1 MTDHVTQRYVEECL
15 VGNSRL
21 RYAVQD
27 ATYPP
32 LFFASC
38 GKRLLGRP
46 FFIDEAQIRGIADD
60 LVVLFDILVSLP
72 RRLFDGD
79 IDRYCSALGID
90 HRRAALLRRFGGGR
104 PTLYGRAD
112 LYHDGTSFKLL
123 EFNVGSELG
132 GADRAEISRAV
143 LEVDAFRRFA
153 EEHRL
158 GYVHTGHQVAKLLRE
173 TAEGYSSGDRPVVAL
188 LEADGGL
195 APYLHLVHS
204 FQEMMCGL
212 GIDLVIGEVRQV
224 DNKHGY
230 LFLDGKRID
239 VVLRYFSSDQLIDDP
254 RGEQLVEPIFR
265 AHEEGKVGLLTTM
278 ESGLYANKGTLA
290 LLSDQQF
297 RGAFS
302 PEEAAL
308 IDRVLPWTRALVA
321 GPAQVG
327 AETVDL
333 LEYCRENREQL
344 ILKPRGDFG
353 GAGIVVGWEKTDHEW
368 KESLAACAGDRYIVQ
383 QRVNPRREPVVNPET
398 GEVEEWLATWDA
410 FLTPDGYA
418 GSHIRA
424 LPAGGG
430 AIIGM
435 GASASARTSGVFYY
449 PSEAT

>member
-1 MTDHVTQRYVEECL
+1 MSDRITAEYVHRCHADE
-15 VGNSRL
+15 RL
-21 RYAVQD
+21 RSVVHD
-27 ATYPP
+27 AAYPP

-46 FFIDEAQIRGIADD
+46 FFIEEAQIRGIADD
-60 LVVLFDILVSLP
+60 LVTLFDILVSLP
-72 RRLFDGD
+72 GRLFDGD
-79 IDRYCSALGID
+79 LDRYCAALGIEP
-90 HRRAALLRRFGGGR
+90 RRAALLRRFGGGR

-143 LEVDAFRRFA
+143 LDVPAFREFA
-153 EEHRL
+153 DEHHL
-158 GYVHTGHQVAKLLRE
+158 GYVHTGRQVAKLLRE
-173 TAEGYSSGDRPVVAL
+173 TAAPYTASDRPVVAL

-195 APYLHLVHS
+195 GPYLHLVHS
-204 FQEMMCGL
+204 FQEMMRGL
-212 GIDLVIGEVRQV
+212 DIDLVIGEVGQV
-224 DNKHGY
+224 AVKDGY
-230 LFLDGKRID
+230 LHLDGQRID
-239 VVLRYFSSDQLIDDP
+239 VVLRYFSADQLVEDP
-254 RGEQLVEPIFR
+254 RGEQLAEAVFR
-265 AHEEGKVGLLTTM
+265 AHEDGKVGLLTTM

-297 RGAFS
+297 RAAFS
-302 PEEAAL
+302 PAEAAL
-308 IDRVLPWTRALVA
+308 IDRVLPWTRSLVA

-327 AETVDL
+327 TDTVDL
-333 LEYCRENREQL
+333 IEYCRDNREQL

-353 GAGIVVGWEKTDHEW
+353 GAGIVVGWEQSDRDW
-368 KESLAACAGDRYIVQ
+368 RQSLVDCSGDRYVVQ
-383 QRVNPRREPVVNPET
+383 QRVEPRREPVVDPDT
-398 GEVEEWLATWDA
+398 GTVEEWLATWDA

-449 PSEAT
+449 PST

>member
-1 MTDHVTQRYVEECL
+1 MTDDITRRYIDECL
-15 VGNSRL
+15 AENSRL
-21 RYAVQD
+21 RHAVHD
-27 ATYPP
+27 ASYPP
-32 LFFASC
+32 LFFESC

-46 FFIDEAQIRGIADD
+46 FFIDESQMRGIADD

-72 RRLFDGD
+72 GRLFDGD
-79 IDRYCSALGID
+79 LDRYCEVLGID
-90 HRRAALLRRFGGGR
+90 ARRAGLLRRFSGAR

-143 LEVDAFRRFA
+143 LEVDAFREFA
-153 EEHRL
+153 EQHRL
-158 GYVHTGHQVAKLLRE
+158 GYVHTGRQIAKLLRD
-173 TAEGYSSGDRPVVAL
+173 TAAPYCCGDRPTVAL

-195 APYLHLVHS
+195 APYLHLVRS
-204 FQEMMCGL
+204 FQEMMLGL
-212 GIDLVIGEVRQV
+212 DIDLVIGEVSQV
-224 DNKHGY
+224 GSKDGY

-239 VVLRYFSSDQLIDDP
+239 VVLRYFSADQLIEDP
-254 RGEQLVEPIFR
+254 NGEQVVEPIFR
-265 AHEEGKVGLLTTM
+265 AHEDGKVGLLTTM
-278 ESGLYANKGTLA
+278 ESGLYQNKGTLA
-290 LLSDQQF
+290 LLSDQRF
-297 RGAFS
+297 RSAFS
-302 PEEAAL
+302 PPEAAL

-327 AETVDL
+327 DETVDL
-333 LEYCRENREQL
+333 LGYCREHRDQL

-368 KESLAACAGDRYIVQ
+368 KEALATCAGQRYVVQ
-383 QRVNPRREPVVNPET
+383 QRVNPRREPVVNPHT
-398 GEVEEWLATWDA
+398 GEVEQWLATWDA

-424 LPAGGG
+424 LPAGEG

-435 GASASARTSGVFYY
+435 GASASARTSGVFFY
-449 PSEAT
+449 PPT